1 MGFLGSPG
9 LRLELACLLV
19 LGSEGFGNIFL
30 CRSEGEGGKVGRVC
44 PHVGNETPFVEGL
57 GHPHRHSDGEMKFPG
72 SFLLEG

>member
-30 CRSEGEGGKVGRVC
+30 RCSERKSGKVGGVC

-57 GHPHRHSDGEMKFPG
+57 GNPHRHSDGEMKLPG